1 MRLVQGGY
9 NTYRFTI
16 GIMMLESTFPR
27 IPGDTG
33 NASSL
38 GCPARLQPVKG
49 AGYRRLIL
57 ERDPTLLQP
66 FVDAARAL
74 EAEGVK
80 VITTN
85 RGFLALFHRELAAAL
100 KAPVFT

>member
-1 MRLVQGGY
+1 MRLVQGGCDMY
-9 NTYRFTI
+9 GFTT
-16 GIMMLESTFPR
+16 GIIMRESTFPR

-33 NASSL
+33 NASRL
-38 GCPARLQPVKG
+38 GYPVRLQPVKG

-80 VITTN
+80 AITTN
-85 RGFLALFHRELAAAL
+85 RGFLALF
-100 KAPVFT
+100 